1 MTSSTPSIPTL
12 HTKAEYLKAV
22 MYEGVTILEG
32 TATWCK
38 NCHIVAPE
46 VAKMVAEYPNVKFYT
61 YDVEE
66 CEDIAQELGV
76 RSMPSFSVFK
86 DGDIM
91 EGVTGAKPKEVR
103 RAIEGYLERDIEN
116 KMVVVADY
124 EEAVARLHDTVGD
137 DWNWILD
144 TTLQQGKASLK
155 ELEDQ
160 YMRIALRHHGRRLHE
175 DSYVPTISISELR
188 RVVYAESGA
197 WDDLVAHL
205 NTWERIDD
213 KRIRLERELRDKQ
226 QSKRRSE
233 VREIQD
239 DIRDNTER
247 LEGIE
252 LEWQHL
258 LARAYRKMTAANR
271 AAKSHLKEPGFGRWA
286 PVPVPV
292 QVTATPESASIAV
305 ATASAPTTVAV
316 TAAQVRVSDIPAQ
329 VEAAAINTEMGTASG
344 AVTSSSKTKTAI
356 VKLDERLSSLTLCPR
371 LEQYAD
377 VKPVPWNNF
386 SVGDIGWFPVL
397 RPSLSVSSS
406 DIHTEFGYIC
416 AKSYPIIIVEY
427 LDDCMLGLIIST
439 SHGNGLRL
447 KGASIRD
454 RSVPVVDQSS
464 SFAVPDPSSWG
475 ADLSP
480 RQTIRVEHLSG
491 QYRPP
496 ASAYVDMLNA
506 IMIPYDSRFR
516 KEGTIVKD
524 DVLAL
529 QRMRLSAVLMN
540 SDAGGL
546 GDPGSLWNYLT
557 GWLKEVIG
565 FEN

>member
-1 MTSSTPSIPTL
+1 MSRISTNL
-12 HTKAEYLKAV
+12 L
-22 MYEGVTILEG
+22 
-32 TATWCK
+32 
-38 NCHIVAPE
+38 
-46 VAKMVAEYPNVKFYT
+46 
-61 YDVEE
+61 D
-66 CEDIAQELGV
+66 
-76 RSMPSFSVFK
+76 
-86 DGDIM
+86 
-91 EGVTGAKPKEVR
+91 
-103 RAIEGYLERDIEN
+103 LEREIEN
-116 KMVVVADY
+116 KIVVVADY

-137 DWNWILD
+137 DWNWILN

-188 RVVYAESGA
+188 RVIYAESDA

-226 QSKRRSE
+226 QSKQRSV

-247 LEGIE
+247 LEGIG

-286 PVPVPV
+286 PVPAPVP
-292 QVTATPESASIAV
+292 VTATPESASIAV
-305 ATASAPTTVAV
+305 ADASTPTTVAI

-329 VEAAAINTEMGTASG
+329 VEAAARDIQMSTASG
-344 AVTSSSKTKTAI
+344 VVTSGSRTKTAI
-356 VKLDERLSSLTLCPR
+356 IKLDERLSSLILCPR
-371 LEQYAD
+371 LSQYAD
-377 VKPVPWNNF
+377 VKPVPQENF

-416 AKSYPIIIVEY
+416 AKSYPVVIVEY

-447 KGASIRD
+447 KGESVRD

-464 SFAVPDPSSWG
+464 RFPVPDPSNWG

-480 RQTIRVEHLSG
+480 RQTIRVENLNG

-496 ASAYVDMLNA
+496 ASAYIDMLNA
-506 IMIPYDSRFR
+506 IMIPYDSRFQ
-516 KEGTIVKD
+516 KEGAIVKD

-529 QRMRLSAVLMN
+529 QRMRLSALLMN
-540 SDAGGL
+540 SDAGGF
-546 GDPGSLWNYLT
+546 GSCSSLWNYWT
-557 GWLKEVIG
+557 GWLRDVTG